1 MNELSKKIK
10 RGIVFIGMSG
20 SGKTTIGKI
29 LAPLIGYRF
38 IDSDRLI
45 EMRFGKPLQDIV
57 DSYEDKRKFLKM
69 EGELIKSL
77 ILQKDILATGGS
89 TCYSAEALQEL
100 GGGIV
105 FLEISWEEIFSR
117 LGSFAGRGVIVLHK
131 DVREE
136 YLVRQEMYR
145 NLADVVI
152 DCNQKSKDMIV
163 SEVREK
169 LEFQ

>member
-1 MNELSKKIK
+1 MNELSKKIE

-38 IDSDRLI
+38 IDSDHLI
-45 EMRFGKPLQDIV
+45 EIKFGKPLQDIV
-57 DSYEDKRKFLKM
+57 DSYEDKRRFLEM
-69 EGELIKSL
+69 ESELIKSL
-77 ILQKDILATGGS
+77 TLQRDILATGGS
-89 TCYSAEALQEL
+89 ACYSADALQEL

-105 FLEISWEEIFSR
+105 FLEISWEEISSR
-117 LGSFAGRGVIVLHK
+117 LGSFSGRGVIVLHK

-136 YLVRQEMYR
+136 YLIRQEMYR
-145 NLADVVI
+145 TLADIVI
-152 DCNQKSKDMIV
+152 NCNQKSKDMIV

-169 LEFQ
+169 LKFQ